1 MENININ
8 EYFEIEYKNDTSTL
22 LIEVKEEV
30 DNNTRFL
37 HFNDNGDGM
46 YKKNYAELIEE
57 TGNCFV
63 ELRFVFNTE
72 KEPMYRLF
80 SLASKNRPQLLKFNY
95 VDFDFMYDTFSNSN
109 YTIQKIQISLGSEVV
124 NKKPTNSSFSVD
136 IALFS
141 ITQLG
146 NEHYFDLKYSYLLKT
161 EKNENIIDNKV
172 KRIYTSIDAIERKS
186 TITLKHRYTLLNSH
200 MIIKDQLLQRVT
212 SQIYSCILLNE
223 RIVEEIKNNKI
234 KYVLFFNKEDYNKY
248 SILFDKYQ
256 EITCFS
262 FEFKSLSSLG
272 KTIDY
277 FVKDKIDT
285 IFIYQLEQLL
295 YDKMSKDEDFDI
307 QNYDYLYKENPIE
320 LQYYFE

>member
-1 MENININ
+1 MENIN

-22 LIEVKEEV
+22 LIEVKEEG
-30 DNNTRFL
+30 DNNTRLL

-57 TGNCFV
+57 TGNYFV
-63 ELRFVFNTE
+63 ELRFVFNAE
-72 KEPMYRLF
+72 KESMYRLF
-80 SLASKNRPQLLKFNY
+80 SLGSKNRPQLLKFNY
-95 VDFDFMYDTFSNSN
+95 VVFDFMYDTFSNSN
-109 YTIQKIQISLGSEVV
+109 YTIQEIKISLGSEVV
-124 NKKPTNSSFSVD
+124 NINPTNSSFSVD
-136 IALFS
+136 IALNS
-141 ITQLG
+141 ITPLG
-146 NEHYFDLKYSYLLKT
+146 NEHYFDLKYSYPLKT
-161 EKNENIIDNKV
+161 EKNEIIIDNKV

-234 KYVLFFNKEDYNKY
+234 KYVLFFNKEDHNKY

-285 IFIYQLEQLL
+285 IFIYQLEKLL

-320 LQYYFE
+320 LQFYFE

>member
-1 MENININ
+1 MENIN
-8 EYFEIEYKNDTSTL
+8 EYFEIEYNNDTSTL
-22 LIEVKEEV
+22 LIEVKEEGK
-30 DNNTRFL
+30 DNTKLL
-37 HFNDNGDGM
+37 HFNSNYYGK
-46 YKKNYAELIEE
+46 YKKKYQDLIDEIKD
-57 TGNCFV
+57 CFV
-63 ELRFVFNTE
+63 EFRFVFNTE
-72 KEPMYRLF
+72 KESMYRLF
-80 SLASKNRPQLLKFNY
+80 FLAYKNRPKLLKYNY
-95 VDFDFMYDTFSNSN
+95 VHFDFIYDTFPNTN
-109 YTIQKIQISLGSEVV
+109 YTIQEIKISLGSGVV
-124 NKKPTNSSFSVD
+124 NINPTNSSFSVD
-136 IALFS
+136 IALYS

-161 EKNENIIDNKV
+161 EKNEIISDNKV

-285 IFIYQLEQLL
+285 IFIYQLEKLL

-307 QNYDYLYKENPIE
+307 QNNDYLYKENPIE
-320 LQYYFE
+320 LQYYF